1 MEQEKIYGIPAEIWR
16 AVVSEVKRAETK
28 FPEWPTDMIHAAAIV
43 AEEAGELSQAAIKWT
58 YEGGDIEAAQ
68 KEATQV
74 AVTAIRFLK
83 AFLSGHY
90 QAAPCFRVIENQQ

>member
-1 MEQEKIYGIPAEIWR
+1 MEQEKIYGIPSEIWKGIID
-16 AVVSEVKRAETK
+16 EVKRAESK

-43 AEEAGELSQAAIKWT
+43 VEEAGELSQAALKWT
-58 YEGGDIEAAQ
+58 YEGGDAEAAG

-83 AFLSGHY
+83 AFISVHY
-90 QAAPCFRVIENQQ
+90 QPKPCFDIINQQ